1 MAQSAAPVLL
11 PPPTRRAGTGV
22 CPQLLLD
29 GADAH
34 VPVEPDLK
42 HARLQV
48 RVRHMQQHLRHS
60 GGRRLSAGAHAR
72 GTAAAEALCSPSTRP
87 GPARPIPTLRSPSA
101 R

>member
-48 RVRHMQQHLRHS
+48 RVRHISH
-60 GGRRLSAGAHAR
+60 
-72 GTAAAEALCSPSTRP
+72 AAA
-87 GPARPIPTLRSPSA
+87 PAPFGRTPPVSRGRGARSRDGGCGGVVLTVDSA
-101 R
+101 RACPPDSHPT